1 MGLIIRLHTLNT
13 TKKESVPIVKISC
26 RKEVIIVSEE
36 KNPTLLK
43 SSLKRRE
50 VKHGQAFSSPWL
62 FNIQNKLYVSEFN
75 YLSLCFHNT
84 QYGRNL
90 QSRYIIINTI
100 IS

>member
-13 TKKESVPIVKISC
+13 TKKESVAMLKISC
-26 RKEVIIVSEE
+26 RKEVIIVSQE

-62 FNIQNKLYVSEFN
+62 LLEKPVPPSTFPVK
-75 YLSLCFHNT
+75 
-84 QYGRNL
+84 
-90 QSRYIIINTI
+90 QSH
-100 IS
+100 SV